1 MWKQVQRGQVTRAHN
16 QGVELWSWSV
26 ISLLHS
32 PWARGSRSSIS
43 ALHFIHCSFH
53 SFTQRL
59 CMTGLESWAPTDD
72 IGGSPYSWRA
82 SPSAPLLSWQ
92 SIPVPIGMALWK
104 SIRGC
109 SNEAEGTAEVGRW
122 GVALDLPALGK
133 IGGGPTVTCSVEKPD
148 STLKFL
154 GGSFQISSSPRVSG
168 HLRFFCHLDFV
179 CFFFLSFEKVS
190 TLRASVSS
198 FVTRDDSI

>member
-1 MWKQVQRGQVTRAHN
+1 M
-16 QGVELWSWSV
+16 
-26 ISLLHS
+26 
-32 PWARGSRSSIS
+32 
-43 ALHFIHCSFH
+43 
-53 SFTQRL
+53 
-59 CMTGLESWAPTDD
+59 
-72 IGGSPYSWRA
+72 
-82 SPSAPLLSWQ
+82 
-92 SIPVPIGMALWK
+92 
-104 SIRGC
+104 
-109 SNEAEGTAEVGRW
+109 
-122 GVALDLPALGK
+122 ALDLPALGK

-190 TLRASVSS
+190 TLRATVSS